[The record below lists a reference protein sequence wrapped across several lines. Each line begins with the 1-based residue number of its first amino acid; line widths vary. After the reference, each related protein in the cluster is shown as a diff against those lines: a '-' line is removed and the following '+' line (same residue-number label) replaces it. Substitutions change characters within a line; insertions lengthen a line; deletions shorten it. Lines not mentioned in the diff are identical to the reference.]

1 MVDFCLKTAR
11 DELLV
16 EAGWA
21 VGGHCTGAKASR
33 KSSWHDG
40 TKSRALCHKKPP
52 RPPFRHSFFCSPPLL
67 SKALPECRD
76 TATAHGQ
83 DPVDRW
89 VELDLPT
96 TVGGRPDLPH
106 STEIDRPTSVDHGE
120 AEGLEG
126 IEELAER

>member
-1 MVDFCLKTAR
+1 MIEQNINTPAP
-11 DELLV
+11 
-16 EAGWA
+16 
-21 VGGHCTGAKASR
+21 
-33 KSSWHDG
+33 G
-40 TKSRALCHKKPP
+40 T
-52 RPPFRHSFFCSPPLL
+52 F
-67 SKALPECRD
+67 
-76 TATAHGQ
+76 TAHGQ

-126 IEELAER
+126 IEELAELADVGEGLCMPRPHKGLAA

>member
-1 MVDFCLKTAR
+1 MN
-11 DELLV
+11 
-16 EAGWA
+16 WQ
-21 VGGHCTGAKASR
+21 VGISQKVPST
-33 KSSWHDG
+33 
-40 TKSRALCHKKPP
+40 
-52 RPPFRHSFFCSPPLL
+52 PFRHSFLDSPPLL
-67 SKALPECRD
+67 SKALPERRD
-76 TATAHGQ
+76 TAAAHGQ